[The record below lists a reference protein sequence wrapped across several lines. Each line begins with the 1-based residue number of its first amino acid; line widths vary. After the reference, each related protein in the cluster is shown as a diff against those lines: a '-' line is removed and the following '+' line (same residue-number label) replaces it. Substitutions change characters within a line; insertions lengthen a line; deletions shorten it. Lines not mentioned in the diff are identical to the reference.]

1 MKNKLTASFTFGLA
15 LMLALSGCNPTDPSN
30 TTDTL
35 PPIIENSLLTGEIP
49 SNKVFKIG
57 DQMYDYTFTDIDDNK
72 HVISNILENKDLF
85 VLNLFASWCGPCAQ
99 EMPALQEAY
108 VEYQNDVEVIAL
120 TVEPADTP
128 ATIKTKFKD
137 KYGLTFPLC
146 LDTDSLSPHLF
157 GSNYAVPQTFFIDRY
172 GTIVESHQGSIIA
185 KKGWTSLFD
194 KYIGSSYVPPV
205 FNDTSNPGDDPTLPP
220 TTSAPTIDVEM
231 PDSKLIEDAINH
243 DSYNFGYSKET
254 GSDAEHSWPWLIS
267 PSGDSIYPGNS
278 GVDNS
283 FAIIHSDFE
292 ITDIYNNV
300 LTFDYLASCEIGYD
314 YCYVLIDGVIV
325 KEISDFTDDWK
336 TCYAY
341 VPSELGSHRLTL
353 IYTKDD
359 GYSQGDDKVYIKN
372 MRFINV
378 DDIGEN
384 IYVKRYAPSGLD
396 ENTGHYTKYKTLVF
410 NENDGFYHIDRKD
423 GPLILAELNR
433 YTPFTNETSVYGFV
447 VENKAT
453 VNGVDYGNLLTEYAQ
468 YGNNSEN
475 GLCPVTE
482 ELKVALEAVI
492 NLNGDNPSK
501 DQWQEVCY
509 YYDAYGPNAE
519 EMPSPT
525 YGVAYFDAIHAE
537 EGEEVEVNFDRV
549 IIPRGKYV
557 DFTPKKSGVYRV
569 VTIGDEATFGSILD
583 ENRNVIEESTPYNFI
598 QTALPDRDDDLIMHA
613 YMEANKTYYIR
624 SAFNFPDQLG
634 SYKVKITYVG
644 EEYDMLTLC
653 ANSTAFTTNGEEF
666 DLEGEMQIISPSI
679 NVTLKDGYY
688 YHDLGNGKVGS
699 AIYADLLNY
708 SSMFY
713 LQGKPASLK
722 TIIENGGG
730 VFEIYTEEGNFVS
743 SEDLTEVFNTY
754 IAKAETSISDDN
766 PYGLIQVD
774 ETLADALQTLMDGYT
789 FYNVKNSWLK
799 LCYYY
804 KHYGPTA

>member
-15 LMLALSGCNPTDPSN
+15 LMLVLSGCNPTDPSN

-35 PPIIENSLLTGEIP
+35 PPIIENSLLTGDIP
-49 SNKVFKIG
+49 SNKVFKVG

-598 QTALPDRDDDLIMHA
+598 QTALPEKDDDLIMHA

-730 VFEIYTEEGNFVS
+730 VFEIYTEEGKFIS

-754 IAKAETSISDDN
+754 IAKAEASISDDN

>member
-15 LMLALSGCNPTDPSN
+15 LMLVLSGCNPTDPSN

-292 ITDIYNNV
+292 ITDIYKNV

-359 GYSQGDDKVYIKN
+359 GYSEGDDKVYIKN

-537 EGEEVEVNFDRV
+537 EGEEVEVNFNRV

>member
-359 GYSQGDDKVYIKN
+359 GYSEGDDKVYIKN

-624 SAFNFPDQLG
+624 SSFNFPDQLG

>member
-15 LMLALSGCNPTDPSN
+15 LMLVLSGCNPTDPSN

-35 PPIIENSLLTGEIP
+35 PPVIENSLLTGEIP
-49 SNKVFKIG
+49 NNKVFKVG
-57 DQMYDYTFTDIDDNK
+57 DQMYDYTFTDIDGNT
-72 HVISNILENKDLF
+72 HVISDILEKKDLF

-120 TVEPADTP
+120 TVEPSDTI

-172 GTIVESHQGSIIA
+172 GTIVESHQGSIVA
-185 KKGWTSLFD
+185 KKGWTSIFD

-205 FNDTSNPGDDPTLPP
+205 FNDTSNPDDPTLPP
-220 TTSAPTIDVEM
+220 TTSTPTIDVEM

-243 DSYNFGYSKET
+243 DSYKFGYSKET
-254 GSDAEHSWPWLIS
+254 GNDAENSWPWLIS
-267 PSGDSIYPGNS
+267 SSGDSIYPGNS

-314 YCYVLIDGVIV
+314 YCYVLIDNVIV

-341 VPSELGSHRLTL
+341 VPSEPGKHRLTL

-359 GYSQGDDKVYIKN
+359 GHSEGDDKVYIKN

-378 DDIGEN
+378 NDIGEN

-396 ENTGHYTKYKTLVF
+396 KKTGHYTKYKTLVF
-410 NENDGFYHIDRKD
+410 NEKDGFYHIDRKD

-433 YTPFTNETSVYGFV
+433 YTPFTNDTSVYGFV

-453 VNGVDYGNLLTEYAQ
+453 VNGVDYSELLTEYAQ

-509 YYDAYGPNAE
+509 YFDAYGPNPK

-525 YGVAYFDAIHAE
+525 YGLAYFDAIHAE
-537 EGEEVEVNFDRV
+537 EGEEVEISFDRV

-569 VTIGDEATFGSILD
+569 ITIGDEATFGSILD
-583 ENRNVIEESTPYNFI
+583 ENRNVIEESTPHNFI
-598 QTALPDRDDDLIMHA
+598 QTALPEKDDDLIMHA

-624 SAFNFPDQLG
+624 SSFSFPDQLG
-634 SYKVKITYVG
+634 SYKLKITYVG

-653 ANSTAFTTNGEEF
+653 AKSTAFTTNGDDFEV
-666 DLEGEMQIISPSI
+666 EGVMEIISPSI

-688 YHDLGNGKVGS
+688 YHDLGNGQIGS
-699 AIYADLLNY
+699 AIYADLLNS

-743 SEDLTEVFNTY
+743 SEDL
-754 IAKAETSISDDN
+754 I
-766 PYGLIQVD
+766 LI
-774 ETLADALQTLMDGYT
+774 LQKQKHQFQMIIHMD
-789 FYNVKNSWLK
+789 
-799 LCYYY
+799 
-804 KHYGPTA
+804 

>member
-49 SNKVFKIG
+49 SNKVFKVG

-598 QTALPDRDDDLIMHA
+598 QTALPEKDDDLIMHA

-730 VFEIYTEEGNFVS
+730 VFEIYTEEGKFIS

-754 IAKAETSISDDN
+754 IAKAEASISDDN

>member
-15 LMLALSGCNPTDPSN
+15 LMLVLSGCNPTDPSN

-128 ATIKTKFKD
+128 VTIKTKFKD

-292 ITDIYNNV
+292 ITDIYKNV

-359 GYSQGDDKVYIKN
+359 GYSEGDDKVYIKN

>member
-15 LMLALSGCNPTDPSN
+15 LMLVLSGCNPTDPSN

-583 ENRNVIEESTPYNFI
+583 ENRNVIEESTPYNFV

-624 SAFNFPDQLG
+624 SSFNFPDQLG

-666 DLEGEMQIISPSI
+666 DLEGEMEIISPSI

-730 VFEIYTEEGNFVS
+730 VFEIYTEEGNFIS
-743 SEDLTEVFNTY
+743 SEDLTEVFDTY
-754 IAKAETSISDDN
+754 IAKAEASISDDN

>member
-624 SAFNFPDQLG
+624 SSFNFPDQLG

>member
-15 LMLALSGCNPTDPSN
+15 LMLVLSGCNPTDPSN

-35 PPIIENSLLTGEIP
+35 PPIIENSLLTGDIP
-49 SNKVFKIG
+49 SNKVFKVG

-146 LDTDSLSPHLF
+146 LDTDSLSLHLF

-509 YYDAYGPNAE
+509 YYDAYGRNAE

-598 QTALPDRDDDLIMHA
+598 QTALPEKDDDLIMHA

-730 VFEIYTEEGNFVS
+730 VFEIYTEEGKFIS

-754 IAKAETSISDDN
+754 IAKAEASISDDN

>member
-15 LMLALSGCNPTDPSN
+15 LMLVLSGCNPTDPSN

-128 ATIKTKFKD
+128 VTIKTKFKD

-292 ITDIYNNV
+292 ITDIYKNV

-359 GYSQGDDKVYIKN
+359 GYSEGDDKVYIKN

-598 QTALPDRDDDLIMHA
+598 QTALPEKDDDLIMHA

-634 SYKVKITYVG
+634 SSKVKITYVG

>member
-15 LMLALSGCNPTDPSN
+15 LMLVLSGCNPTDPSN

-35 PPIIENSLLTGEIP
+35 PPIIENSLLTGDIP
-49 SNKVFKIG
+49 SNKVFKVG

-509 YYDAYGPNAE
+509 YYDTYGPNAE

-598 QTALPDRDDDLIMHA
+598 QTALPEKDDDLIMHA

-730 VFEIYTEEGNFVS
+730 VFEIYTEEGKFIS

-754 IAKAETSISDDN
+754 IAKAEASISDDN

>member
-15 LMLALSGCNPTDPSN
+15 LMLVLSGCNPTDPSN

-292 ITDIYNNV
+292 ITDIYKNV

-359 GYSQGDDKVYIKN
+359 GYSEGDDKVYIKN

-624 SAFNFPDQLG
+624 SSFNFPDQLG

>member
-15 LMLALSGCNPTDPSN
+15 LMLVLSGCNPTDPSN

-359 GYSQGDDKVYIKN
+359 GYSEGDDKVYIKN

-624 SAFNFPDQLG
+624 SSFNFPDQLG

-789 FYNVKNSWLK
+789 FYNVNNSWLK

>member
-15 LMLALSGCNPTDPSN
+15 LMLVLSGCNPTDPSN

-128 ATIKTKFKD
+128 VTIKTKFKD

-292 ITDIYNNV
+292 ITDIYKNV

-359 GYSQGDDKVYIKN
+359 GYSEGDDKVYIKN

-743 SEDLTEVFNTY
+743 SKDLTEVFNTY
-754 IAKAETSISDDN
+754 IAKAEASISDDN

>member
-49 SNKVFKIG
+49 SNKVFKVG

-359 GYSQGDDKVYIKN
+359 GYSEGDDKVYIKN

-624 SAFNFPDQLG
+624 SSFNFPDQLG

>member
-15 LMLALSGCNPTDPSN
+15 LMLVLSGCNPTDPSN

-128 ATIKTKFKD
+128 VTIKTKFKD

-292 ITDIYNNV
+292 ITDIYKNV

-359 GYSQGDDKVYIKN
+359 GYSEGDDKVYIKN

-396 ENTGHYTKYKTLVF
+396 GNTGHYTKYKTLVF

-624 SAFNFPDQLG
+624 SSFNFPDQLG

-743 SEDLTEVFNTY
+743 SKDLTEVFNTY
-754 IAKAETSISDDN
+754 IAKAEASISDDN

>member
-15 LMLALSGCNPTDPSN
+15 LMLILSGCNPTDPSN

-49 SNKVFKIG
+49 SNKVFKVG

-146 LDTDSLSPHLF
+146 LDTDSLSSHLF

-624 SAFNFPDQLG
+624 SSFNFPDQLG

-666 DLEGEMQIISPSI
+666 DLEGEMEIISPSI

-730 VFEIYTEEGNFVS
+730 VFEIYTEEGNFIS

-754 IAKAETSISDDN
+754 IAKAEASISDDN

-804 KHYGPTA
+804 KHYGPTT

>member
-15 LMLALSGCNPTDPSN
+15 LMLVLSGCNPTDPSN

-35 PPIIENSLLTGEIP
+35 PPIIENSLLTGDIP
-49 SNKVFKIG
+49 SNKVFKVG

-624 SAFNFPDQLG
+624 SSFNFPDQLG

-743 SEDLTEVFNTY
+743 SKDLTEVFNTY
-754 IAKAETSISDDN
+754 IAKAEASISDDN